1 MSISFKEL
9 GLSQR
14 LVAALA
20 VEQITVPTPIQAL
33 VIPEAIRH
41 LDLMVQSQTGTGKT
55 LAFLLPLFEKLQPI
69 REMQALVLVPT
80 HELAV
85 QILRQVERLSQNSD
99 NELTGAVIIG
109 NVNIERQLL
118 KLRDKPQIIIGTA
131 GRVLQLIRKKKISA
145 HTIKTIIVDEAD
157 RLFDAKNSKIINDV
171 IKTTPRDRQMILV
184 SATISSRTIETT
196 KSIMKEPR
204 FLKVDTSNNI
214 PNTIE
219 HRFATT
225 TYKNKIDRLRKLI
238 VHTKAAKSL
247 VFVNTAN
254 EIKKIVSELKYHGV
268 KVASLH
274 GDDNKM
280 DRKATMEKYRTG
292 KLSVLI
298 ASDIAARGLDIKDVT
313 HVFNVDMP
321 DTVDGYL
328 HRVGRTGRSGKA
340 GVAISIVTSQERA
353 VLQKH
358 EKALGL
364 LFEEIRD
371 DC

>member
-1 MSISFKEL
+1 MSVSFKEL

-20 VEQITVPTPIQAL
+20 VEQITEPTPIQVL
-33 VIPEAIRH
+33 VIPEVIKH

-55 LAFLLPLFEKLQPI
+55 LAYLLPLFEKLQPI

-99 NELTGAVIIG
+99 NKLTGAVIIG
-109 NVNIERQLL
+109 NVNIERQIL
-118 KLRDKPQIIIGTA
+118 KLREKPQIIIGTA
-131 GRVLQLIRKKKISA
+131 GRVLQLIRKKKIAA
-145 HTIKTIIVDEAD
+145 HTIKTIVVDEAD
-157 RLFDAKNSKIINDV
+157 RLFDAKNSQIITDV

-184 SATISSRTIETT
+184 SATISARTIETT
-196 KSIMKEPR
+196 KSITKDPR
-204 FLKVDTSNNI
+204 FLKADTSNNI

-219 HRFATT
+219 HRFVTT
-225 TYKNKIDRLRKLI
+225 TYANKIDRLRKLI
-238 VHTKAAKSL
+238 FHMKAAKSL

-268 KVASLH
+268 KVGSLH

-280 DRKATMEKYRTG
+280 DRKATMEKYSSG
-292 KLSVLI
+292 KLTVLI
-298 ASDIAARGLDIKDVT
+298 ASDIAARGIDMKDVT

-340 GVAISIVTSQERA
+340 GVAISIVTSQERE

-371 DC
+371 IC

>member
-1 MSISFKEL
+1 MSVSFKEL
-9 GLSQR
+9 GISQR

-33 VIPEAIRH
+33 VIPEAIKHR
-41 LDLMVQSQTGTGKT
+41 DIIVQSQTGTGKT

-99 NELTGAVIIG
+99 KALTGAVIIG
-109 NVNIERQLL
+109 NVNIERQVL

-131 GRVLQLIRKKKISA
+131 GRVLQLIGKKKISA

-157 RLFDAKNSKIINDV
+157 RLFDAKNSKSINDV
-171 IKTTPRDRQMILV
+171 IKTTPRDRQMVLV
-184 SATISSRTIETT
+184 SATISPRTIETT
-196 KSIMKEPR
+196 KSIMKNPQ
-204 FLKVDTSNNI
+204 FLKADTTPNI
-214 PNTIE
+214 PSTIE
-219 HRFATT
+219 HRFTTT
-225 TYKNKIDRLRKLI
+225 TYENKIDRLRKLI
-238 VHTKAAKSL
+238 FHTKAAKSL
-247 VFVNTAN
+247 VFANTAK

-274 GDDNKM
+274 GEDNKM

-292 KLSVLI
+292 KLSALI

-328 HRVGRTGRSGKA
+328 HRVGRTGRNGKA

-364 LFEEIRD
+364 IFEEIRD
-371 DC
+371 SR